1 MNLSSM
7 DKHKVKV
14 CRAGTLVAVAM
25 VVCLAFAGC
34 SKGEKQEEPEVT
46 VQAAPAATADI
57 SRVVNTEGIIFPVA
71 QSAITPKINAPVKKF
86 YVVRGQKVSQG
97 QLLATLENR
106 DLSAAAL
113 DNKGAYEQAE
123 AAYTTSIGATLPE
136 ENAKAELDVQTA
148 QQELDAQQKL
158 FNSRQDLFKQGAL
171 PRKDLDAAAV
181 ALAQARSAYNIAKR
195 HLDGLNAVGKQ
206 GAIKTAT
213 GQLTSAKGKLLNSE
227 ALLSYS
233 EVHSPIAGFITD
245 RPLYPGEM
253 ASTAT
258 PLLTVMDIS
267 QVIAKAH
274 IPQSDALQLHKGDP
288 ATISLAGLEKPINGK
303 VSLISPALDPNS
315 TTVEVW
321 VQAPNANQLLRPGTT
336 AQIAITAATIKDALV
351 VPSAALINAKGDA
364 AQVMVVDGKNQA
376 SSRDV
381 KTGIQSGPQVQIV
394 SGLKPGEV
402 VVTEGAYGLPDKTK
416 VKIEKP
422 ESESASAGAKDDDA
436 KSGKTGDDTKA
447 GTDKA
452 NPDKAGVDK
461 AGDAGKS
468 AKGKP
473 SAGNGAKAKPDA
485 SSKKAAQPKANG
497 KNDNGAKD

>member
-1 MNLSSM
+1 M
-7 DKHKVKV
+7 DNKRNA
-14 CRAGTLVAVAM
+14 CRVGIVVALAM
-25 VVCLAFAGC
+25 AVCLGAAGC
-34 SKGEKQEEPEVT
+34 GKGEKEEAPEVS

-57 SRVVNTEGIIFPVA
+57 SRVVNTDAIIFPIA

-86 YVVRGQKVSQG
+86 YVVRGQKVRQG

-123 AAYTTSIGATLPE
+123 AAYSTSMGATLPE

-158 FNSRQDLFKQGAL
+158 YDSRQDLFKQGAL

-181 ALAQARSAYNIAKR
+181 SLAQAKSAYNIAKK
-195 HLDGLNAVGKQ
+195 HLDGLNSVGKQ

-227 ALLSYS
+227 AQLSYS
-233 EVHSPIAGFITD
+233 EVRSPIAGFITD

-253 ASTAT
+253 ASTAA

-274 IPQSDALQLHKGDP
+274 IPQSDALQLHKGDA
-288 ATISLAGLEKPINGK
+288 ATISLAGMEKPISGK

-321 VQAPNANQLLRPGTT
+321 VQAPNPDQLLRPGTT
-336 AQIAITAATIKDALV
+336 AQIAITAQTVKDALV
-351 VPSAALINAKGDA
+351 VPSAALLNAKGDA
-364 AQVMVVDGKNQA
+364 AQVMVIDSQSQA

-381 KTGIQSGPQVQIV
+381 KTGIQTGQQVQIL

-416 VKIEKP
+416 VKVEKA
-422 ESESASAGAKDDDA
+422 ETEAAAGEGAKEKDDDA
-436 KSGKTGDDTKA
+436 K
-447 GTDKA
+447 
-452 NPDKAGVDK
+452 PDA
-461 AGDAGKS
+461 ADAGKD
-468 AKGKP
+468 AKGNGSQDKP
-473 SAGNGAKAKPDA
+473 SAGSGEK
-485 SSKKAAQPKANG
+485 PKASKGNG
-497 KNDNGAKD
+497 KKGSGVKD

>member
-1 MNLSSM
+1 MNN
-7 DKHKVKV
+7 K
-14 CRAGTLVAVAM
+14 RNAGRVVSLVTLALAVSF
-25 VVCLAFAGC
+25 VTTGC
-34 SKGEKQEEPEVT
+34 GKGEKEEAPEVS
-46 VQAAPAATADI
+46 VQAATAATTDI

-86 YVVRGQKVSQG
+86 YVVRGQKVKQG

-123 AAYTTSIGATLPE
+123 AAYSTSIGATLPE

-158 FNSRQDLFKQGAL
+158 YNSRQDLFKQGAL

-181 ALAQARSAYNIAKR
+181 SLAQAKSAYNIARK

-206 GAIKTAT
+206 GAIKTAN

-227 ALLSYS
+227 AQLSYS
-233 EVHSPIAGFITD
+233 EVRSPIAGFVTD

-253 ASTAT
+253 ASTSA

-274 IPQSDALQLHKGDP
+274 IPQSDALQLHKGDA
-288 ATISLAGLEKPINGK
+288 ATISLAGLDKAINGK

-321 VQAPNANQLLRPGTT
+321 VQAPNTDQLLRPGTT
-336 AQIAITAATIKDALV
+336 AQIAITAQTVKDALV
-351 VPSAALINAKGDA
+351 VPAAALLNAKGDA
-364 AQVMVVDGKNQA
+364 AQVMVVDSQSQA

-381 KTGIQSGPQVQIV
+381 KTGIATGQQVQIV
-394 SGLKPGEV
+394 SGLKPGET

-422 ESESASAGAKDDDA
+422 ETEASAADAKDKNTDKDDDE
-436 KSGKTGDDTKA
+436 KS
-447 GTDKA
+447 
-452 NPDKAGVDK
+452 
-461 AGDAGKS
+461 
-468 AKGKP
+468 
-473 SAGNGAKAKPDA
+473 KPDA
-485 SSKKAAQPKANG
+485 GSKKAAQPKANG
-497 KNDNGAKD
+497 KKDSGSKD

>member
-7 DKHKVKV
+7 DKHELKVG
-14 CRAGTLVAVAM
+14 RAGTLIALAM
-25 VVCLAFAGC
+25 AVCLAATGC
-34 SKGEKQEEPEVT
+34 GKGEKEEAPEVT

-57 SRVVNTEGIIFPVA
+57 SRMVNTEGIIFPIA
-71 QSAITPKINAPVKKF
+71 QSAITPKINAPVRKF
-86 YVVRGQKVSQG
+86 YVVRGQKVRQG

-123 AAYTTSIGATLPE
+123 ASYSTTIGATLPE
-136 ENAKAELDVQTA
+136 ENAKAELDLQTA

-181 ALAQARSAYNIAKR
+181 SLAQARSAYNIAKR

-206 GAIKTAT
+206 GAIKTAN

-227 ALLSYS
+227 AQLSYS
-233 EVHSPIAGFITD
+233 EVRSPISGFITD

-253 ASTAT
+253 ASTAA
-258 PLLTVMDIS
+258 PLLIVMDIS

-274 IPQSDALQLHKGDP
+274 IPQSDALQLHKGDT
-288 ATISLAGLEKPINGK
+288 ATISLAGLDKAINGK

-321 VQAPNANQLLRPGTT
+321 VEAVNANQQLRPGTT
-336 AQIAITAATIKDALV
+336 AQIAITAQTIKDALV
-351 VPSAALINAKGDA
+351 VPSAALLNAKGDS
-364 AQVMVVDGKNQA
+364 AQVMVVDGQSQA

-381 KTGIQSGPQVQIV
+381 KTGIQTGQQVQIV

-422 ESESASAGAKDDDA
+422 ETESAGEGAKDKDEDA
-436 KSGKTGDDTKA
+436 KSGKAGDDAKA
-447 GTDKA
+447 G
-452 NPDKAGVDK
+452 PDKG
-461 AGDAGKS
+461 GDAGKS
-468 AKGKP
+468 GKDKP

-485 SSKKAAQPKANG
+485 GSKKAAQPKANG
-497 KNDNGAKD
+497 KNDSGAKD